1 MKEKVRWGVIG
12 CARIA
17 TTQVIPAMLQ
27 AEGAEL
33 KAIASRSLEKAEA
46 TAQRFGIE
54 RAYGSYEAL
63 LADPQIEAVYI
74 PLPNHL
80 HKAWSIKAL
89 RAGKHV
95 LCEKPIA
102 LNAREAREMQSVA
115 RETGYFLLE
124 AFMYRFSP
132 IVQKILEIVR
142 AGVLGEV
149 RSIHASF
156 RFLIPDDSKNV
167 RLQAETGGG
176 SLYDVGCYSINLL
189 RMVAGREPLSVS
201 AKVSGTEKYGVD
213 LGIVGLLGFGDS
225 LLGTFDAGFDAF
237 RATFCRI
244 MGTKGVLEAPVGFVG
259 RGNESWLV
267 LTLADRIE
275 RIVLPIIDP
284 YMLEVQDMCA
294 AVRGEH
300 PPFFG
305 WEPLDA
311 NMRVIDACYA
321 SDKSGG
327 LVEV

>member
-1 MKEKVRWGVIG
+1 VKDKVRWGVIG

-27 AEGAEL
+27 AEEAEL

-46 TAQRFGIE
+46 TAQQFSIE

-80 HKAWSIKAL
+80 HKSWSIKAL

-102 LNAREAREMQSVA
+102 LNAIEAREMQSVA
-115 RETGYFLLE
+115 QEASRLLLE

-149 RSIHASF
+149 RSMHASF
-156 RFLIPDDSKNV
+156 RFLIPDDPKNV

-189 RMVAGREPLSVS
+189 RMVAGREPLSAS
-201 AKVSGTEKYGVD
+201 AKLSGTGKYGVD
-213 LGIVGLLGFGDS
+213 LGIVGLLDFGDS
-225 LLGTFDAGFDAF
+225 LLGTFDAGFDASG
-237 RATFCRI
+237 ATYCRI
-244 MGTKGVLEAPVGFVG
+244 IGTKGVLEAPVGFLG

-284 YMLEVQDMCA
+284 YMLEVQDMCEA
-294 AVRGEH
+294 IRGEH
-300 PPFFG
+300 SPLFA

-321 SDKSGG
+321 SDKSGC
-327 LVEV
+327 VVKV